1 MTTER
6 GNEAKVVRQG
16 ETGNPNIKNSGKR
29 CLIGPQYYDTYLF
42 ILKIV
47 LAAACFGFTLATA
60 LEYAAN
66 PPQQMLPALGRYLAT
81 LPAIAGQ
88 AFAWLTVLFVVL
100 EHCRVDLPVLTRKEN
115 SASSSLRTVPGAAE
129 GMKVIEPVLSIAF
142 FVFLIA
148 LFNAAP
154 SLAGLYHVDEHAA
167 ATFIPLLNAPV
178 FNAFLPYFTALF
190 VLHALKN
197 AFYLVTR
204 QWTKGLGVAD
214 SILSVATLILFF
226 LALANTGIWNESFP
240 RYLMQGGFL
249 DGKVDL
255 KAIWGLLASI
265 FMAVAAFSLVVE
277 AITSLARSLKQTLKS
292 TV

>member
-1 MTTER
+1 
-6 GNEAKVVRQG
+6 
-16 ETGNPNIKNSGKR
+16 
-29 CLIGPQYYDTYLF
+29 
-42 ILKIV
+42 
-47 LAAACFGFTLATA
+47 
-60 LEYAAN
+60 
-66 PPQQMLPALGRYLAT
+66 
-81 LPAIAGQ
+81 
-88 AFAWLTVLFVVL
+88 
-100 EHCRVDLPVLTRKEN
+100 
-115 SASSSLRTVPGAAE
+115 
-129 GMKVIEPVLSIAF
+129 VIEPVLSIAF